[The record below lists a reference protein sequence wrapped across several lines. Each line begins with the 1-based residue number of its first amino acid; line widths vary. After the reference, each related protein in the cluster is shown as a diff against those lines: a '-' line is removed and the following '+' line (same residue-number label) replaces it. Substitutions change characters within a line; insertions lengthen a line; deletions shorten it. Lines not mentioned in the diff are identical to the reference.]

1 MYTRLFAAFRKSGC
15 NEQGGQLIED
25 SIESDT
31 IFYENYV
38 KNKCPNNA
46 RLMLYV
52 HLLWGRAPPAFC
64 LRTKPEHAQSQT
76 GIPGKDINT
85 LGSPAGVTKRELSL
99 AAFGDQLV
107 TAVSSLGGQKMSTEQ
122 LAKVHEEESVI
133 RAATLSREQNVSR
146 YFKLLS
152 DAEERNQLAMQPKFS
167 HLQFQSVA
175 HVLHA
180 AHIESLTQARYAQV
194 LKEAGFT
201 TPFSLTQL
209 SPALL
214 QEIGLTSVGANACL
228 MALVREM
235 RPF

>member
-1 MYTRLFAAFRKSGC
+1 MECFDASRQGLAGVQYIDPVGIVGMSEFTPLHGPDVMKIFNSMKSMYTRLFAAFRKSGC

-31 IFYENYV
+31 IFYENYA

-122 LAKVHEEESVI
+122 LAKVHEEESAI

-152 DAEERNQLAMQPKFS
+152 DAEERNQLAM
-167 HLQFQSVA
+167 
-175 HVLHA
+175 
-180 AHIESLTQARYAQV
+180 
-194 LKEAGFT
+194 
-201 TPFSLTQL
+201 
-209 SPALL
+209 
-214 QEIGLTSVGANACL
+214 
-228 MALVREM
+228 
-235 RPF
+235 

>member
-1 MYTRLFAAFRKSGC
+1 M
-15 NEQGGQLIED
+15 
-25 SIESDT
+25 
-31 IFYENYV
+31 
-38 KNKCPNNA
+38 
-46 RLMLYV
+46 
-52 HLLWGRAPPAFC
+52 
-64 LRTKPEHAQSQT
+64 
-76 GIPGKDINT
+76 
-85 LGSPAGVTKRELSL
+85 

-107 TAVSSLGGQKMSTEQ
+107 TEVSSLGAQKLSPEQ
-122 LAKVHEEESVI
+122 LAKVHEEESAS
-133 RAATLSREQNVSR
+133 RAATVTLSREQNVSR

-167 HLQFQSVA
+167 HLQFQSVE